1 MIMKRRSIFS
11 STILQKNKI
20 NVLMLFG
27 FFLCSFFSFSQVKD
41 KQVYSE
47 KTILLLS
54 ELKNQV
60 SEIQEMNSSLLSFSG
75 NEKDKEIFE
84 ISLNEKNQNI
94 IVYIAHSLEE
104 VCTIENCL
112 KEISIIVSPI
122 NSKLSQKFLVLH
134 RENLEKQS
142 AK

>member
-1 MIMKRRSIFS
+1 MKRRSIFS
-11 STILQKNKI
+11 STILQKKKI

>member
-1 MIMKRRSIFS
+1 
-11 STILQKNKI
+11 
-20 NVLMLFG
+20 MLFG

>member
-1 MIMKRRSIFS
+1 MKRRSIFS